1 MNYRKPLI
9 GLVLFLLVCLGATWP
24 VVVTL
29 QREVH
34 GDTVAYSAVFSD
46 ASGLRVGDD
55 VRMAGVRVGRV
66 DAIELDATVAKVA
79 FRIEDTQAVYDDT
92 EAAITYQ
99 NIIGQRY
106 LALTRSEG
114 GAGKP
119 VPPEWEIPLE
129 HTDPSFDIS
138 VLLNGFEPLFSVLDP
153 EQVDRITSAI
163 IAALQGDGGG
173 VTVLVAET
181 SRLAESLDEPDRV
194 LGDIIVNLDAVIGEL
209 ATQSE
214 DVEAVLSSA
223 RAIFAELSAR
233 RDETIDSLDSVA
245 ATVDRIAQI
254 SREVQPDMHE
264 MIVRQPGFTRHFL
277 DNKDSFAYFGANLP
291 GLLKGL
297 ARVSQEGSYLNTYLC
312 NFNVTLVPQVGTI
325 IPSVVSEVTPEGRIT
340 HSPVCR

>member
-1 MNYRKPLI
+1 MSYRKPLI
-9 GLVLFLLVCLGATWP
+9 GLVLFLVLALAATWP

-29 QREVH
+29 QRNVH
-34 GDTVAYSAVFSD
+34 GDTVGYSAVFSD
-46 ASGLRVGDD
+46 VSGLRVGDD

-66 DAIELDATVAKVA
+66 DAIELDGSVARVA
-79 FRIEDTQAVYDDT
+79 FRIEAGQTIHDDT

-106 LALTRSEG
+106 LGLSRGEG
-114 GAGKP
+114 GSGAP
-119 VPPEWEIPLE
+119 APENWEIPLE
-129 HTDPSFDIS
+129 RTDPSFDIS

-163 IAALQGDGGG
+163 IAALQGDGGA
-173 VTVLVAET
+173 VTALVAET
-181 SRLAESLDEPDRV
+181 SRLAESLAEPDRI
-194 LGDIIVNLDAVIGEL
+194 LGDIIVNLDAVIGDL

-214 DVEAVLSSA
+214 DVDAVLTSA
-223 RAIFAELSAR
+223 RAIFSELSAR
-233 RDETIDSLDSVA
+233 RDETIGSLDSLS
-245 ATVDRIAQI
+245 ATVDRIAAM
-254 SREVQPDMHE
+254 SREVHPDLHA
-264 MIVRQPGFTRHFL
+264 MISRRPGFTRHFL
-277 DNKDSFAYFGANLP
+277 DNKDSFGYFGANLP

-312 NFNVTLVPQVGTI
+312 NFNVTLIPEVGSI

>member
-1 MNYRKPLI
+1 MSYRRPLI
-9 GLVLFLLVCLGATWP
+9 GFTLFLLISLAATWP

-29 QREVH
+29 QRDVH
-34 GDTVAYSAVFSD
+34 GNTAVYSAVFSD
-46 ASGLRVGDD
+46 VSGLRVGDD
-55 VRMAGVRVGRV
+55 VRMAGVRVGRI
-66 DAIELDATVAKVA
+66 DGIELDGTVAKVA
-79 FRIEDTQAVYDDT
+79 FRIEAGQTVYDDT

-106 LALTRSEG
+106 LGLSRG
-114 GAGKP
+114 GDGSGNP
-119 VPPEWEIPLE
+119 VPPHWEIPLE
-129 HTDPSFDIS
+129 RTDPSFDIS

-153 EQVDRITSAI
+153 EQVDRITGAI
-163 IAALQGDGGG
+163 VAALQGDGGA

-181 SRLAESLDEPDRV
+181 SRLAESLAEPDRI
-194 LGDIIVNLDAVIGEL
+194 LGDIIVNLDAVIGDL

-214 DVEAVLSSA
+214 DVDAVLSSA
-223 RAIFAELSAR
+223 RAIFSELSAR

-245 ATVDRIAQI
+245 ATVGRIAEI
-254 SREVQPDMHE
+254 SGRVRPDLHE
-264 MIVRQPGFTRHFL
+264 MIIRQPGFTRHFL

-312 NFNVTLVPQVGTI
+312 NFNVTLVPEVGTI
-325 IPSVVSEVTPEGRIT
+325 IPSLVSQVTPEGRIT